1 MSGFSA
7 EEVIGEK
14 IHPLI
19 HHSHADGTPYSIE
32 VCPMHHSL
40 VVGTMGSVDD
50 EVLWRK
56 DGTSF
61 PVEYT
66 SVPIRKE
73 GAVLGS
79 VVLFRDITERK
90 LAERELLKLSL
101 AIEQSPVSVIITDLD
116 GTIQYANPKF
126 SEITGY
132 RNEEVVGNT
141 PRILKSGY
149 QPTEFYKEMWGTIK
163 GGKTWQGEFANK
175 KKNGEIYWENAV
187 ISPIRD
193 ENDVIAHFVAV
204 KEDISERKKAEE
216 ALKENEEMLSKIT
229 SAALSAIVMIS
240 SESGEISFWNQSAEK
255 IFGWNSQEVIGKKLH
270 ELIIPMQYRDR
281 HWEGLRLF
289 RHTGEGPLIGKGTE
303 ITGLNRQGEEF
314 PIELHLSSVK
324 LQNQWHAIGLITDI
338 TDRKEA
344 ERELQRAKEAAEVAT
359 QAKSNFLANMSHEI
373 RTPMNA
379 IIGMSHLCL
388 GTELQPRQRDYVEK
402 VYQSAQSL
410 LGIINDILD
419 FSKIEAGKLEM
430 ESIPFRLDEVL
441 GNLSNLIAIKAQEKG
456 LELLFDTHPDVPWAL
471 VGDPLR
477 VGQILL
483 NLAGNAV
490 KFTETG
496 EIVIRT
502 EPIRITDTEAEI
514 RFLVRDTGI
523 GMTPEQCDR
532 LFQSFSQA
540 DTSTTRRYGGT
551 GLGLAISKKL
561 TEMMNGSIWVESEP
575 GEGSTFIFTGVF
587 GRASDMEETIHKATP
602 TELDQLKVLV
612 VDDVASS
619 REMLEATLSSFS
631 FRVICVDSGAKA
643 LSVLENTTAE
653 DPFKLVLMDWKMP
666 GMDGIET
673 SRRIK
678 NHPTLSH
685 VPTLIMVTAF
695 GREDVMQQAENVGLE
710 GFLIKPIT
718 PSTLLDTVMEVFGEG
733 GGFRG
738 AGRAEEAWQ
747 IKPIDR
753 IRGARLLL
761 AEDNKINQQV
771 AKELLGQAGLTVIIA
786 NNGREAIE
794 KLSKETFDAVLM
806 DIQMPEMD
814 GYDATRAIREK
825 PEYADLPII
834 AMTANVM
841 AGDREKCLEAGLN
854 DHVAKPIDPEK
865 LFSALVQWITPK
877 EMSQSETVSHISTPE
892 PANDALP
899 AGLAGIDIESGLKAV
914 GGNRNLYRKLL
925 VDFYSDHRK
934 DGQAIRDALD
944 EDNLEMA
951 TRIAHTIKGVSG
963 TIGAAALQ
971 EDAKNLEAA
980 LKTGEETGYEPMVPA
995 FDRSLEIVMQGLAV
1009 LSTIPISNMESPE
1022 PADDVDLESIR
1033 LMIDRLSVQLEE
1045 MDPEAEETVDSLN
1058 DLMGTSPL
1066 QLICKSL
1073 RKQIAEFEFEE
1084 ALEILEKLKNELE
1097 DDYPTE

>member
-1 MSGFSA
+1 
-7 EEVIGEK
+7 
-14 IHPLI
+14 
-19 HHSHADGTPYSIE
+19 
-32 VCPMHHSL
+32 
-40 VVGTMGSVDD
+40 
-50 EVLWRK
+50 
-56 DGTSF
+56 
-61 PVEYT
+61 
-66 SVPIRKE
+66 
-73 GAVLGS
+73 
-79 VVLFRDITERK
+79 
-90 LAERELLKLSL
+90 
-101 AIEQSPVSVIITDLD
+101 
-116 GTIQYANPKF
+116 
-126 SEITGY
+126 
-132 RNEEVVGNT
+132 
-141 PRILKSGY
+141 
-149 QPTEFYKEMWGTIK
+149 
-163 GGKTWQGEFANK
+163 
-175 KKNGEIYWENAV
+175 
-187 ISPIRD
+187 
-193 ENDVIAHFVAV
+193 
-204 KEDISERKKAEE
+204 
-216 ALKENEEMLSKIT
+216 
-229 SAALSAIVMIS
+229 
-240 SESGEISFWNQSAEK
+240 
-255 IFGWNSQEVIGKKLH
+255 
-270 ELIIPMQYRDR
+270 
-281 HWEGLRLF
+281 
-289 RHTGEGPLIGKGTE
+289 
-303 ITGLNRQGEEF
+303 
-314 PIELHLSSVK
+314 
-324 LQNQWHAIGLITDI
+324 
-338 TDRKEA
+338 
-344 ERELQRAKEAAEVAT
+344 
-359 QAKSNFLANMSHEI
+359 MSHEI

-379 IIGMSHLCL
+379 IIGLSRSGLR
-388 GTELQPRQRDYVEK
+388 TDLQPSSRIIWKRFTVLPK
-402 VYQSAQSL
+402 SL

-419 FSKIEAGKLEM
+419 FSKIEAGKLDM

-806 DIQMPEMD
+806 DIQMPEID

-841 AGDREKCLEAGLN
+841 AGDREKCLEAGMN

-980 LKTGEETGYEPMVPA
+980 LKTGEETGYDPLLPV

-1009 LSTIPISNMESPE
+1009 LSTILISNTESPE

-1058 DLMGTSPL
+1058 EIMGASPL

-1097 DDYPTE
+1097 DNHPTE